1 MILTVRH
8 AIISNTRFLL
18 LISPE
23 EYFVSADIINL
34 TKGSP
39 SFFESETQPFYL
51 CSYLPLY
58 CNACKDELGFVLKA
72 TNKSYAYFRE
82 KVLLLTEKIEIIDEQ
97 AQ

>member
-8 AIISNTRFLL
+8 AIISKTRFLL

-39 SFFESETQPFYL
+39 SFFESET
-51 CSYLPLY
+51 
-58 CNACKDELGFVLKA
+58 
-72 TNKSYAYFRE
+72 
-82 KVLLLTEKIEIIDEQ
+82 
-97 AQ
+97 